1 MGRNLET
8 ADVRGLLGLFLADGY
23 LTYCHCPAKSYIKG
37 TLSAGVHERAF
48 LEEKVAEVQR
58 FVPTQA
64 RITPYL
70 TPRRESGK
78 RTTVLRFR
86 FSSGLLRPV
95 YNLLYPYRERD
106 VTRAAL
112 ELLGGRAAAWLWAEG
127 CRLGDDGAT
136 LKRVGSTTEEARLI
150 SGWLQVLTGAES
162 TVLDQAVRPR
172 LRFDREGTA
181 LVQAALLE
189 YAPQSRRALF
199 LPGQP

>member
-37 TLSAGVHERAF
+37 TLNAGVHEREF

-58 FVPTQA
+58 FVATRAQ
-64 RITPYL
+64 ITPYL
-70 TPRRESGK
+70 TPQRDSGK

-95 YNLLYPYRERD
+95 YNLLYPYRERE

-127 CRLGDDGAT
+127 CRMDEDGAT

-150 SGWLQVLTGAES
+150 SGWLQLLTGAES
-162 TVLDQAVRPR
+162 TVSDQTVRPR
-172 LRFDREGTA
+172 LRFDQKGVA

-189 YAPQSRRALF
+189 YAPRSRHALF
-199 LPGQP
+199 LPERP